1 MRPTRRAFTLIEL
14 LVVIAIIAILAAILF
29 PVFAKARE
37 KARQSSCSSNV
48 KQIVLATVQYVQD
61 YDEIYP
67 QYTGGLTGLV
77 APVRGTG
84 RLTPHD
90 KVYPYVNNVQ
100 VFICPS
106 TSNLGTASYGFHSQ
120 LLSGRALASIVQP
133 AGTINWAEAA
143 DITTATMGLGC
154 SAWQQNGS
162 ADWEVL
168 FHQSPTGGASSGYY
182 NGTNARRRVHSR
194 HNEGLNVGFVD
205 GHIKWMKCDALDGPD
220 ANTAD
225 CLYDNY

>member
-1 MRPTRRAFTLIEL
+1 MRQSRRAFTLIEL

-61 YDEIYP
+61 YDETYP

-90 KVYPYVNNVQ
+90 KVYPYVTNVQ
-100 VFICPS
+100 VFTCPS
-106 TSNLGTASYGFHSQ
+106 ATNLGTASYGFHSQ
-120 LLSGRALASIVQP
+120 LMSGRALGTIIQP
-133 AGTINWAEAA
+133 AGTINWAESANMTAA
-143 DITTATMGLGC
+143 
-154 SAWQQNGS
+154 SAALECPSWAAAGS

-168 FHQSPTGGASSGYY
+168 FHQTPTGGAASGYY
-182 NGTNARRRVHSR
+182 NGTNGYRRVHSR

-205 GHIKWMKCDALDGPD
+205 GHVKWLKCTDLDGPN
-220 ANTAD
+220 ANTAN
-225 CLYDNY
+225 CLFDNY

>member
-1 MRPTRRAFTLIEL
+1 MRPSNRGFTLIEL

-37 KARQSSCSSNV
+37 KARQSSCQSNT
-48 KQIVLATVQYVQD
+48 KQIVLATMQYVQD
-61 YDEIYP
+61 YDESFP

-106 TSNLGTASYGFHSQ
+106 VPNLGTASYGYHSQ
-120 LLSGRALASIVQP
+120 LMSGRSLGTIIAP
-133 AGTINWAEAA
+133 AGTLNWAETANMTAA
-143 DITTATMGLGC
+143 
-154 SAWQQNGS
+154 SAAQACTSWAAAGS

-168 FHQSPTGGASSGYY
+168 FHQSPTGGAASGYY
-182 NGTNARRRVHSR
+182 SGTNAYRRVDSR
-194 HNEGLNVGFVD
+194 HNEGLNVGYVD
-205 GHIKWMKCDALDGPD
+205 GHVKWSKCDALDGPN

-225 CLYDNY
+225 CVFDNY